1 MEYNHATDS
10 FPDGDEFLWP
20 DCFRCL
26 YRFGCP
32 FADDRFLFGRVDLPV
47 RCLLSVGTDA
57 LVLASGALRLPC
69 GPRSTRFRKIKFNGR
84 QPCRHLASDAD
95 AVDTSNHIR
104 CVGGVHYKESL

>member
-57 LVLASGALRLPC
+57 LVLEVIAFPDSGSTGNPRLR
-69 GPRSTRFRKIKFNGR
+69 
-84 QPCRHLASDAD
+84 
-95 AVDTSNHIR
+95 
-104 CVGGVHYKESL
+104 

>member
-20 DCFRCL
+20 DCFRYL

-32 FADDRFLFGRVDLPV
+32 FADDRFLFGRVDLPL

-57 LVLASGALRLPC
+57 LVLEVIAFPDSGYVKLNSMGASMAEIHTEYVTLWVQCAVYFVLACWVYRYNI
-69 GPRSTRFRKIKFNGR
+69 RKTK
-84 QPCRHLASDAD
+84 L
-95 AVDTSNHIR
+95 
-104 CVGGVHYKESL
+104 